1 MKYLLVLVVVI
12 VGLWLLLRKRDG
24 TPPSTPRPQPQ
35 PSKGLAAEM
44 IACAHCDLRLPR
56 AEAVFDG
63 DGRPYCDV
71 AHRFAG
77 PR

>member
-12 VGLWLLLRKRDG
+12 GGLWLLLRKRGGD
-24 TPPSTPRPQPQ
+24 PPATPRPGPANG
-35 PSKGLAAEM
+35 PPAEM
-44 IACAHCDLRLPR
+44 VACAHCDLRLPR

-63 DGRPYCDV
+63 EGRPYCDV